1 MENSELSK
9 DESFYVLKGI
19 FNQHK
24 INAIFKVYKVN
35 FIYTLSYSYV
45 MSEIIRVSK
54 DVKEKLVRIAAELQ
68 LSRGKRVSLNE
79 AVEYLITFYEEN
91 KKSRKNAQLLF
102 SLLGS
107 AKGISEELERSRR
120 EDEGSS

>member
-1 MENSELSK
+1 
-9 DESFYVLKGI
+9 
-19 FNQHK
+19 
-24 INAIFKVYKVN
+24 
-35 FIYTLSYSYV
+35 

-54 DVKEKLVRIAAELQ
+54 DVKEKLVKINAELQ
-68 LSRGKRVSLNE
+68 LNKGKRVSLNE

-91 KKSRKNAQLLF
+91 RKSQKNAQLLF

-107 AKGISEELERSRR
+107 AKGIREELERSRI

>member
-1 MENSELSK
+1 M
-9 DESFYVLKGI
+9 
-19 FNQHK
+19 
-24 INAIFKVYKVN
+24 FKVYKVN
-35 FIYTLSYSYV
+35 FICTLFYSYV

-54 DVKEKLVRIAAELQ
+54 DVKEKLVKIAAELQ
-68 LSRGKRVSLNE
+68 LDRGKRVSLNE

-91 KKSRKNAQLLF
+91 KKSQKNAQLLF

-107 AKGISEELERSRR
+107 AKGVREEIERSRR

>member
-1 MENSELSK
+1 M
-9 DESFYVLKGI
+9 
-19 FNQHK
+19 
-24 INAIFKVYKVN
+24 FKVYEVN
-35 FIYTLSYSYV
+35 FICTISYSYV

-54 DVKEKLVRIAAELQ
+54 DVKEKLVKIAAELQ
-68 LSRGKRVSLNE
+68 LDRGKRVSLNE

-91 KKSRKNAQLLF
+91 KKSQKNAQLLF

-107 AKGISEELERSRR
+107 AKGIREELERSRR

>member
-1 MENSELSK
+1 M
-9 DESFYVLKGI
+9 
-19 FNQHK
+19 
-24 INAIFKVYKVN
+24 FKVYKVN
-35 FIYTLSYSYV
+35 FICTISYSYV

-54 DVKEKLVRIAAELQ
+54 DVKEKLVKIAAELQ
-68 LSRGKRVSLNE
+68 LDRGKRVSLNE

-91 KKSRKNAQLLF
+91 KKSQKNAQLLF

-107 AKGISEELERSRR
+107 AKGVREEIERSRR